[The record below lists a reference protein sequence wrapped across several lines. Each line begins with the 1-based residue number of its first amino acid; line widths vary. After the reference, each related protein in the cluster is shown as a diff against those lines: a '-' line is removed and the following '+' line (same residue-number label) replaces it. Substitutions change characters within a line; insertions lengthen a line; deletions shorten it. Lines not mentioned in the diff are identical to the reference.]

1 MKIVILSVGKLKN
14 ISIINMC
21 NDFKQRISHSAKI
34 DEVVIKD
41 SENKT
46 ENKKILSYLNKDSAC
61 KIALSADGE
70 AYSSKGFSQ
79 IISNV
84 NYQKITFVIGGP
96 EGLTQETKKECD
108 KTISLSSM
116 TFTHEMAKMILFEQI
131 YRSITILQNKKY
143 HK

>member
-1 MKIVILSVGKLKN
+1 
-14 ISIINMC
+14 MC

-41 SENKT
+41 SENKI
-46 ENKKILSYLNKDSAC
+46 ENKKILSYLNKDSAH

-70 AYSSKGFSQ
+70 TYNSKGFSQ

>member
-1 MKIVILSVGKLKN
+1 
-14 ISIINMC
+14 MC

-46 ENKKILSYLNKDSAC
+46 ENKKILSYLNKDSAY
-61 KIALSADGE
+61 KIALSEDVE